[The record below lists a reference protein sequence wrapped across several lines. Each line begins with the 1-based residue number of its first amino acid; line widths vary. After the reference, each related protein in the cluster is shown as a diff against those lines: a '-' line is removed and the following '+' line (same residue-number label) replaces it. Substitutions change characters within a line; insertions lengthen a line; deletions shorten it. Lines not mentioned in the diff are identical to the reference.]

1 MAGTNIQPSRTNL
14 IEFLEFAGDKG
25 LMKKAT
31 AGAYKK
37 AANIILGIID
47 ATEASDLAKIDL
59 NDVFYRHRN
68 KAAGK
73 IVPPTLKAYET
84 RTRAAVN
91 NFLEYIKDPT
101 TWKPGIQQRPSKATK
116 SASTKEKSKAGKIT
130 AEKDNL
136 VEREE
141 TTKTPSIHIDF
152 QIHISP
158 EATPEQIDQIFASMR
173 QYLYPP
179 K

>member
-1 MAGTNIQPSRTNL
+1 MAETSVQPSRANL

-31 AGAYKK
+31 AGSYKK
-37 AANIILGIID
+37 ACNIILGILD
-47 ATEASDLAKIDL
+47 ETEAADLSKINL
-59 NDVFYRHRN
+59 EKVILRHRN
-68 KAAGK
+68 LAAGK

-101 TWKPGIQQRPSKATK
+101 TWKPAVQQRPSRAKKAAAPTK
-116 SASTKEKSKAGKIT
+116 KPKE
-130 AEKDNL
+130 L
-136 VEREE
+136 ERREA
-141 TTKTPSIHIDF
+141 PFQQPPVHIDF

-173 QYLYPP
+173 RHLYGNRTGQ
-179 K
+179 

>member
-1 MAGTNIQPSRTNL
+1 MAETIVQPSRASL

-31 AGAYKK
+31 AGSYKK
-37 AANIILGIID
+37 AANVILGIID
-47 ATEASDLAKIDL
+47 EAEASDLTKIDL
-59 NDVFYRHRN
+59 DDIFYRHRN

-101 TWKPGIQQRPSKATK
+101 TWKPGVQQRPSRAKKAAAPTK
-116 SASTKEKSKAGKIT
+116 KSKG
-130 AEKDNL
+130 L
-136 VEREE
+136 ERREVPFQQ
-141 TTKTPSIHIDF
+141 PSIHIDL

-158 EATPEQIDQIFASMR
+158 EVTTTQIDQIFASIKDH
-173 QYLYPP
+173 LYP
-179 K
+179 KQND